1 MKNIAVFASGGGS
14 DFQSVVDGVES
25 GLIDGR
31 VVLLVASKEG
41 IGALERAKKHG
52 IDCAVFDKKKF
63 ASVDEMFS
71 AIGDELERRKTD
83 LVVLAGYL
91 SILTPSFV
99 GRFEKKIIN
108 IHPSL
113 IPKYCGDGFYGMRV
127 HRAVVANGETE
138 SGCTVHYV
146 DEGTDTGEIIAQARV
161 AVEKGDTPEDVA
173 AKVLEKEHE
182 LLPRVVAMLCKSQ

>member
-52 IDCAVFDKKKF
+52 IYCAVFDKKKF
-63 ASVDEMFS
+63 ASMDEMFS

>member
-31 VVLLVASKEG
+31 VVLLVASREG

>member
-31 VVLLVASKEG
+31 VVLLVASREG

-52 IDCAVFDKKKF
+52 IDCAVFDKKKY
-63 ASVDEMFS
+63 ASMDEMFS

-161 AVEKGDTPEDVA
+161 AVENGDTPEDVA

>member
-31 VVLLVASKEG
+31 VVLLVASREG

-52 IDCAVFDKKKF
+52 IDCAVFDKKKY
-63 ASVDEMFS
+63 ASMDEMFS

-161 AVEKGDTPEDVA
+161 AVDNGDTPEDVA
-173 AKVLEKEHE
+173 AKVLEKEPE
-182 LLPRVVAMLCKSQ
+182 LLPRGVAQLCKSK

>member
-63 ASVDEMFS
+63 ASMDEMFS

-99 GRFEKKIIN
+99 GRFEKIIIN

-161 AVEKGDTPEDVA
+161 GGEKGDTPEDGA

>member
-52 IDCAVFDKKKF
+52 IDFAVFDKKKF
-63 ASVDEMFS
+63 ASMDEMFS

-99 GRFEKKIIN
+99 GRFEKKSSTYIRRLSPN
-108 IHPSL
+108 
-113 IPKYCGDGFYGMRV
+113 
-127 HRAVVANGETE
+127 T
-138 SGCTVHYV
+138 
-146 DEGTDTGEIIAQARV
+146 
-161 AVEKGDTPEDVA
+161 A
-173 AKVLEKEHE
+173 AT
-182 LLPRVVAMLCKSQ
+182 AFTA

>member
-25 GLIDGR
+25 GLIDGKI
-31 VVLLVASKEG
+31 VLLVASRKG

-52 IDCAVFDKKKF
+52 IDSAVFDKKKF
-63 ASVDEMFS
+63 ASDEEMFS
-71 AIGDELERRKTD
+71 AIGDELVRRGTE
-83 LVVLAGYL
+83 LIVLAGYL
-91 SILTPSFV
+91 NILPPRFV
-99 GRFEKKIIN
+99 ERFAKKIIN

-127 HRAVVANGETE
+127 HRAVVENGERE

-161 AVEKGDTPEDVA
+161 KLDADDTAESVA

-182 LLPRVVAMLCKSQ
+182 LLPRVVAALCKNQ

>member
-31 VVLLVASKEG
+31 VVLLVASREG

-52 IDCAVFDKKKF
+52 IDCAVFDKKKY
-63 ASVDEMFS
+63 ASMDEMFS

>member
-1 MKNIAVFASGGGS
+1 
-14 DFQSVVDGVES
+14 
-25 GLIDGR
+25 
-31 VVLLVASKEG
+31 
-41 IGALERAKKHG
+41 
-52 IDCAVFDKKKF
+52 
-63 ASVDEMFS
+63 
-71 AIGDELERRKTD
+71 
-83 LVVLAGYL
+83 
-91 SILTPSFV
+91 
-99 GRFEKKIIN
+99 
-108 IHPSL
+108 
-113 IPKYCGDGFYGMRV
+113 MRV

>member
-31 VVLLVASKEG
+31 VVLLVASREG

-83 LVVLAGYL
+83 LAVLAGYL
-91 SILTPSFV
+91 DILPPQFV
-99 GRFEKKIIN
+99 KRFEKKIIN

-127 HRAVVANGETE
+127 HRAVVANGEKE

>member
-52 IDCAVFDKKKF
+52 IDFAVFDKKKF
-63 ASVDEMFS
+63 ASMDEMFS

-146 DEGTDTGEIIAQARV
+146 DEGTDMGEIIAQARV

>member
-31 VVLLVASKEG
+31 VVLLVASREG

-63 ASVDEMFS
+63 ASMDEMFS

>member
-127 HRAVVANGETE
+127 HRAVVANGEKE

>member
-63 ASVDEMFS
+63 ASMDEMFS

-99 GRFEKKIIN
+99 GRFEKIIIN

>member
-63 ASVDEMFS
+63 ASMDEMFS